1 MIRIGVDFGG
11 TKIEA
16 AALDAEGRFQARVRA
31 PNPGDYEPA
40 RQVVRDLIAE
50 AERQAGVG
58 GSIGIGTPGSVSPK
72 TGLMRNSNS
81 LYLNG
86 RPFREDL
93 EQTLGRPVRM
103 ANDANCLALSEAMDG
118 AAAGAGVVFAGI
130 LGTGCGGGL
139 VVHRRLVEGLNGV
152 AGEWG
157 HNPLPWPRADELPV
171 PTCWCGKPGCLELYI
186 SGTGL
191 KTDFARHVGPAADA
205 QSVVARARAGEAE
218 AVAALDRYVD
228 RLARALATVVNVVD
242 PDAIVLGGGM
252 SNVDELY
259 ARVPG
264 ALAAYVFSDICE
276 TPILAAAHGDS
287 SGVRGAAWLWPPT

>member
-11 TKIEA
+11 TKVEA
-16 AALDAEGRFQARVRA
+16 AALDAEGSFQARVRA
-31 PNPGDYEPA
+31 PNPGEYEAA
-40 RQVVRDLIAE
+40 RAVVRDLIAE
-50 AERQAGVG
+50 AERQAGAT
-58 GSIGIGTPGSVSPK
+58 GSIGVGTPGSISPK

-93 EQTLGRPVRM
+93 EQTLGRPIRM

-139 VVHRRLVEGLNGV
+139 VAFGNLIDGRNGV

-157 HNPLPWPRADELPV
+157 HNPLPWPRADELPA
-171 PTCWCGKPGCLELYI
+171 PRCWCGQTGCLELYI

-191 KTDFARHVGPAADA
+191 RADYNGRGGDAEDA
-205 QSVVARARAGEAE
+205 QTVVARARVGEAD
-218 AVAALDRYVD
+218 AAGALDRYID
-228 RLARALATVVNVVD
+228 RLARALATVVNLVD

-252 SNVDELY
+252 SNVAELY
-259 ARVPG
+259 ARVPDLTAG
-264 ALAAYVFSDICE
+264 YVFSDVFE
-276 TPILAAAHGDS
+276 TPIVAAAHGDS
-287 SGVRGAAWLWPPT
+287 SGVRGAAFLWPPP